1 MSVTAAVV
9 SEQGGRFDLREVELD
24 EPRADEVRVRVV
36 GSGVCHTDAIVRDQV
51 YPTPLPAV
59 LGHEGSGIVESVG
72 SAVTHVSEGDHVV
85 LSMNS
90 CGVCRSCRT
99 ADLTYCEDLYGR
111 NFGGSRAD
119 GSSALSAGGQRLSST
134 FFGQSSFATHANVAG
149 RSVVPVPAD
158 APLELLGPLG
168 CGIQTGAGA
177 VINTFRPPAG
187 STLAVFG
194 AGAVG
199 LAAVMAAHLVG
210 CSRVVAVDLN
220 ADRLALAKELGAT
233 DAVDASAGEVP
244 GQIMELTGGQGVDFA
259 LDATGVPAVLR
270 QAADSLAL
278 RGTVGLVG
286 AAPPG
291 TETSFETGLSMTRGW
306 TLRMIIEGDAVPQ
319 VFIPQLVSLWQ
330 AGRFPFDKLVQSY
343 PFEQINE
350 AFADS
355 EAGKTVK
362 PVLRMA

>member
-1 MSVTAAVV
+1 LSVTAAVV
-9 SEQGGRFDLREVELD
+9 SGKGGQFGLTEVELD
-24 EPRADEVRVRVV
+24 DPRPDEVRVRIV

-59 LGHEGSGIVESVG
+59 LGHEGSGIVEAVG
-72 SAVTHVSEGDHVV
+72 SAVSHVQPGDHVV

-90 CGVCRSCRT
+90 CGTCTNCRSGGP
-99 ADLTYCEDLYGR
+99 TYCSDLYGR
-111 NFGGSRAD
+111 NFGGSRPD
-119 GSSALSAGGQRLSST
+119 GTSAISGPGGTISSM

-149 RSVVPVPAD
+149 RSVVPVPQD
-158 APLELLGPLG
+158 VPLELLGPLG

-177 VINTFRPPAG
+177 VINAFRPRAG
-187 STLAVFG
+187 SSIAVFG

-199 LAAVMAAHLVG
+199 MAAIMAAYLVG
-210 CSRVVAVDLN
+210 CERVVAVDLN
-220 ADRLALAKELGAT
+220 AARLATALELGAT
-233 DAVDASAGEVP
+233 DTVDATAGGVP
-244 GQIMELTGGQGVDFA
+244 ERIMELTSGAGVDFA

-319 VFIPQLVSLWQ
+319 VFIPRLVRLWL
-330 AGRFPFDKLVQSY
+330 ADRFPFDKLVQTY
-343 PFEQINE
+343 PFERIND

-362 PVLRMA
+362 PVLLM